1 MQRYRSEKLHMQD
14 VDFNTAKI
22 RTSNIFGSTNP
33 LTTMH
38 ASRCGR
44 REKTQS
50 KTVTEGMQR
59 SGRTCTVYCR
69 VLSCL
74 SDDRYWHQSD
84 MATKLNSIG

>member
-1 MQRYRSEKLHMQD
+1 MQRYGSEKLHMQG

-22 RTSNIFGSTNP
+22 RTSYIFGSTNP

-69 VLSCL
+69 VLGCL
-74 SDDRYWHQSD
+74 SDDRYWQQ
-84 MATKLNSIG
+84 TKLNSIG